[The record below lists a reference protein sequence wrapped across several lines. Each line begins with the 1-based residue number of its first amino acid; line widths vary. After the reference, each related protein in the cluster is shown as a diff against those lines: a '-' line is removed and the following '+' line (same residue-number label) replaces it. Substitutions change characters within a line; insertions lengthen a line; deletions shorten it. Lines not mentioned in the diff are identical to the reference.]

1 MKILHTADW
10 HVGKTLH
17 RRQRLDEAA
26 AVLDEVVEIAR
37 DRAVDLTLVCGDIF
51 DQFAPSAEA
60 ERIVYKALVD
70 LRATGCAVLAIPGNH
85 DNARR
90 FAAIE
95 RLSEAAG
102 IQFVPAVRRPDAGGI
117 VEVDSRDGGHV
128 AQVAA
133 LPWVPEKLLF
143 GAEQMMGLE
152 GDPNSLYAE
161 ELARLL
167 DAMCQGFQP
176 GKVHLLAGHLFVG
189 GAKVGGGERTFT
201 IGDLFAVAPQGLPT
215 TPQYIAL
222 GHVHRPQRV
231 TAAGA
236 PAYYAGSLLQL
247 DFGEREQQKSVAIVD
262 VDPGRPAQVSEVAL
276 TRGSPL
282 LDVTGT
288 VEELRDLA
296 TTIDEHAWVR
306 VVLRCDGPA
315 PGLAELV
322 REIIPRALDVRLEY
336 EREPAFREPG
346 DTQRLEPRDLFAQ
359 YYRHRYGSEIGEPL
373 MQLFDELFEEVTGAS
388 A

>member
-1 MKILHTADW
+1 MRVLHTADW

-17 RRQRLDEAA
+17 RRQRLDEVA
-26 AVLDEVVEIAR
+26 AVLNEVVEIAR
-37 DRAVDLTLVCGDIF
+37 DQAVDLTLVCGDIF

-117 VEVDSRDGGHV
+117 LEIPSRDGSQI

-133 LPWVPEKLLF
+133 LPWVPEKQLF
-143 GAEQMMGLE
+143 GAEEMMGLE
-152 GDPNSLYAE
+152 GDPNAAYAE

-167 DAMCQGFQP
+167 SALCAAFEP
-176 GKVHLLAGHLFVG
+176 GKVHLLAAHLFVG

-201 IGDLFAVAPQGLPT
+201 VGDLFAVAPRGLPT

-222 GHVHRPQRV
+222 GHVHRPQAVR
-231 TAAGA
+231 AAGA
-236 PAYYAGSLLQL
+236 PTRYAGSLLQL
-247 DFGEREQQKSVAIVD
+247 DFGEREQQKSVALVE
-262 VDPGRPAQVSEVAL
+262 VEPGRPANISEIAL
-276 TRGSPL
+276 TAGSRL
-282 LDVTGT
+282 LDVAGT
-288 VEELRDLA
+288 LEELREMNVDPDA
-296 TTIDEHAWVR
+296 YVR
-306 VVLRCDGPA
+306 VILRCDGPA
-315 PGLAELV
+315 SGLADLV

-336 EREPAFREPG
+336 EREEGAREPG
-346 DTQRLEPRDLFAQ
+346 DTRRLEPRDLFAQ
-359 YYRHRYGSEIGEPL
+359 YYRSRYGADAGEPL
-373 MQLFDELFEEVTGAS
+373 MKLFDELFEEVTGAS

>member
-1 MKILHTADW
+1 VRILHTADW

-37 DRAVDLTLVCGDIF
+37 DQAVDLTLVCGDIF

-60 ERIVYKALVD
+60 ERIVYKALVE
-70 LRATGCAVLAIPGNH
+70 LRSTGSAVLVIPGNH

-102 IQFVPAVRRPDAGGI
+102 IQFVPSVRRPDAGGI
-117 VEVDSRDGGHV
+117 VEVASRDGGQV

-133 LPWVPEKLLF
+133 LPWVPEKQMF
-143 GAEQMMGLE
+143 GAEEMMGLE
-152 GDPNSLYAE
+152 GDPNAVYAE
-161 ELARLL
+161 ELVRLL
-167 DAMCQGFQP
+167 SALCDGFAP
-176 GKVHLLAGHLFVG
+176 GKIHLLAAHLFVG
-189 GAKVGGGERTFT
+189 GATVGGGERTFT
-201 IGDLFAVAPQGLPT
+201 IGDLFAVTPQGLPT

-236 PAYYAGSLLQL
+236 PTFYAGSLLQL
-247 DFGEREQQKSVAIVD
+247 DFGEREQRKSVAIVD
-262 VDPGRPAQVSEVAL
+262 VQPARPANVSEVTL

-288 VEELRDLA
+288 IDELRQMTVDP
-296 TTIDEHAWVR
+296 DAWVR
-306 VVLRCDGPA
+306 AVLRCDGPA

-336 EREPAFREPG
+336 EREEQAREAG
-346 DTQRLEPRDLFAQ
+346 DTQRLEPRELFAQ

-373 MQLFDELFEEVTGAS
+373 VKLFDELFEEVMGAP

>member
-1 MKILHTADW
+1 MRVLHTADW

-70 LRATGCAVLAIPGNH
+70 LRNTGSAVLAIPGNH

-102 IQFVPAVRRPDAGGI
+102 IQFVPTVRRPDAGGI
-117 VEVDSRDGGHV
+117 VEVASRDGGQI

-133 LPWVPEKLLF
+133 LPWVPEKQLF
-143 GAEQMMGLE
+143 GAEEMMGLE
-152 GDPNSLYAE
+152 GDPNAAYAE
-161 ELARLL
+161 ELARVLTAL
-167 DAMCQGFQP
+167 CDGFSL
-176 GKVHLLAGHLFVG
+176 GKIHILAAHLFVG
-189 GAKVGGGERTFT
+189 GATVGGGERTFT
-201 IGDLFAVAPQGLPT
+201 IGDLFAVTPQGLPT

-236 PAYYAGSLLQL
+236 PTFYTGSLLQL
-247 DFGEREQQKSVAIVD
+247 DFGERDANI
-262 VDPGRPAQVSEVAL
+262 
-276 TRGSPL
+276 
-282 LDVTGT
+282 
-288 VEELRDLA
+288 
-296 TTIDEHAWVR
+296 
-306 VVLRCDGPA
+306 
-315 PGLAELV
+315 
-322 REIIPRALDVRLEY
+322 
-336 EREPAFREPG
+336 PG
-346 DTQRLEPRDLFAQ
+346 DDQPFVEDPIQYVDESRRPSVPAIAQ
-359 YYRHRYGSEIGEPL
+359 CRHRSTILRNSLPQTNL
-373 MQLFDELFEEVTGAS
+373 A
-388 A
+388 